1 MKELETQ
8 KLELTDVEK
17 RHKEVVS
24 RIEKRFFEE
33 KIRLQKDANRKIS
46 ELANK
51 AHQVKYKK
59 SL

>member
-8 KLELTDVEK
+8 KLELIDVEK

>member
-8 KLELTDVEK
+8 KLELLDVEK

-59 SL
+59 TL